1 MLYTNVNTHSTT
13 IAISSFHDKSCAKGE
28 ETMID
33 FSQTCRNIT
42 TLYLVDKNQQNLSP
56 KLRAGVRGKKAVLVI
71 PTLATEFT
79 EEENRPVFINILKQL
94 KKTSYLKKIIFGLDA
109 ATDTEALE
117 LATLLK
123 EYGIRNYIIQH
134 NEGDR
139 FKELYKRIESS
150 SFALRQPGKGRN
162 MFMSFGVAQA
172 IGADYVGVIDA
183 DIRTFHRSQLD
194 RLLYPIIVLNYQFS
208 KASYI
213 RIGNNRM
220 YGRVKR
226 LLLDPFLLALKRKFR
241 ESEDEKFISLI
252 DYLLAFNYQLSG
264 EVAFEINLLKRMHF
278 ATNWGI
284 ELFTL
289 IEAYRKANNIAQVQ
303 FSTGPFEH
311 KHQSI
316 SADSPESGLNK
327 MATDIVT
334 TLLSTLVIEEGFEI
348 SDYFVR
354 DTTATYLNMADELIK
369 KYSENASFS
378 NLEYDRDAEE
388 AMVKGVFRDSILDAG
403 DFITSSPHLIS
414 DKLTHLI
421 ANDKRFQRYKDAGL
435 MNDLI
440 AYEKES
446 KNQLF
451 EIPQTVS
458 WERIIMKQPG
468 ILDEIRDA
476 TKKDAIIFATT

>member
-1 MLYTNVNTHSTT
+1 
-13 IAISSFHDKSCAKGE
+13 
-28 ETMID
+28 MIN
-33 FSQTCRNIT
+33 FSQKCRDIT
-42 TLYLVDKNQQNLSP
+42 TLYLIDKEQQKLGP
-56 KLRAGVRGKKAVLVI
+56 KMRAALQGKKAILVI

-79 EEENRPVFINILKQL
+79 DDDNRPVFINILKQL
-94 KKTSYLKKIIFGLDA
+94 SKISYLRKIIFGLDA
-109 ATDTEALE
+109 ATDAEALE
-117 LATLLK
+117 LAALLK
-123 EYGIRNYIIQH
+123 EHGIRNYILQH

-139 FKELYKRIESS
+139 FKELYKRIDNLSAA
-150 SFALRQPGKGRN
+150 FRQPGKGRN

-172 IGADYVGVIDA
+172 IGANYVGVIDA
-183 DIRTFHRSQLD
+183 DIRTFHHKQLD
-194 RLLYPIIVLNYQFS
+194 RLFYPIIMLNYQFS
-208 KASYI
+208 KAAYI

-264 EVAFEINLLKRMHF
+264 EVAFEITLLKRMHF
-278 ATNWGI
+278 ATNWGV

-303 FSTGPFEH
+303 FSSVPFEH
-311 KHQSI
+311 KHQPT
-316 SADSPESGLNK
+316 ATDGPKSGLYK
-327 MATDIVT
+327 MSMDIVT

-354 DTTATYLNMADELIK
+354 DITATYLNIADELIK

-388 AMVKGVFRDSILDAG
+388 AMVKGVFRDSILAAG
-403 DFITSSPHLIS
+403 EFLTSSHRLFSKNLLHLLVS
-414 DKLTHLI
+414 
-421 ANDKRFQRYKDAGL
+421 DKRFEKYKDEGL
-435 MNDLI
+435 VDDLLS
-440 AYEKES
+440 YEEES
-446 KNQLF
+446 KNRIF

-458 WERIIMKQPG
+458 WERIIMKQPD
-468 ILDEIRDA
+468 ILNDIRDA
-476 TKKDAIIFATT
+476 VVKETAFFTRTR

>member
-1 MLYTNVNTHSTT
+1 MMN
-13 IAISSFHDKSCAKGE
+13 
-28 ETMID
+28 
-33 FSQTCRNIT
+33 FSQKCRNIT
-42 TLYLVDKNQQNLSP
+42 TLYLVDKDRQ
-56 KLRAGVRGKKAVLVI
+56 KLGPRLRSAVRGKKAILVI

-79 EEENRPVFINILKQL
+79 TEENRPVFTNILKQL
-94 KKTSYLKKIIFGLDA
+94 GKVSYLRKIIFGLDA
-109 ATDTEALE
+109 ATDTEALG

-134 NEGDR
+134 NEGER
-139 FKELYKRIESS
+139 FKELYKRIDSLS
-150 SFALRQPGKGRN
+150 VGFRQPGKGRN
-162 MFMSFGVAQA
+162 MFMSFGIAQA
-172 IGADYVGVIDA
+172 IGANYIGVIDA
-183 DIRTFHRSQLD
+183 DIRTFHHRQLD
-194 RLLYPIIVLNYQFS
+194 RLFYPIIILNYQFS
-208 KASYI
+208 KASYL

-220 YGRVKR
+220 YGRIKR

-278 ATNWGI
+278 ATNWGV

-303 FSTGPFEH
+303 FSPGPFEH
-311 KHQSI
+311 KHQPI
-316 SADSPESGLNK
+316 SADDPGEGLYK

-354 DTTATYLNMADELIK
+354 DITATYLNIADELIT

-378 NLEYDRDAEE
+378 DLEYDRDAEE
-388 AMVKGVFRDSILDAG
+388 AMVKGVFRDSILVAG
-403 DFITSSPHLIS
+403 ESLTSPPHLIS
-414 DKLTHLI
+414 DNLLHLLVS
-421 ANDKRFQRYKDAGL
+421 DKRFETYRDAGL
-435 MNDLI
+435 VDDLI
-440 AYEKES
+440 AYEEES
-446 KNQLF
+446 KNRIF

-468 ILDEIRDA
+468 ILDDIRDA
-476 TKKDAIIFATT
+476 VEKETAFFAKAR

>member
-1 MLYTNVNTHSTT
+1 VIN
-13 IAISSFHDKSCAKGE
+13 
-28 ETMID
+28 
-33 FSQTCRNIT
+33 FSQKCRNVT
-42 TLYLVDKNQQNLSP
+42 TLYLIDKDTQKLSP
-56 KLRAGVRGKKAVLVI
+56 KLRAALGGKRAILVI

-79 EEENRPVFINILKQL
+79 AEENRPVFTNILKQL
-94 KKTSYLKKIIFGLDA
+94 SKVSYLRNIIFGLDA

-117 LATLLK
+117 LAALLK
-123 EYGIRNYIIQH
+123 EHGIRNYIIQH

-139 FKELYKRIESS
+139 FKELYERID
-150 SFALRQPGKGRN
+150 SFSPGFRQPGKGRN

-172 IGADYVGVIDA
+172 IGADYIGVIDA
-183 DIRTFHRSQLD
+183 DIRTFHRRQLD
-194 RLLYPIIVLNYQFS
+194 RLFYPVVVLNYQFS

-213 RIGNNRM
+213 RIGNSRM
-220 YGRVKR
+220 YGRIKR

-241 ESEDEKFISLI
+241 ESEEEKFRNLV

-278 ATNWGI
+278 ATNWGV

-303 FSTGPFEH
+303 FSSAPFEH
-311 KHQSI
+311 KHQPL
-316 SADSPESGLNK
+316 SADDPQSGLNK

-334 TLLSTLVIEEGFEI
+334 TLLWTLVVEEGLEI
-348 SDYFVR
+348 TDYFVR
-354 DTTATYLNMADELIK
+354 DLTATYLNMAGEMIK

-388 AMVKGVFRDSILDAG
+388 AMVKGVFRDSILAAG
-403 DFITSSPHLIS
+403 EFLTSSSRLVSDNLLHLLVS
-414 DKLTHLI
+414 
-421 ANDKRFQRYKDAGL
+421 DKRFERYKNEGL
-435 MNDLI
+435 IGDLM
-440 AYEKES
+440 AYEEKS
-446 KNQLF
+446 KNRLF

-468 ILDEIRDA
+468 ILNDIRDVVEKETA
-476 TKKDAIIFATT
+476 FFTAKTR

>member
-1 MLYTNVNTHSTT
+1 M
-13 IAISSFHDKSCAKGE
+13 
-28 ETMID
+28 
-33 FSQTCRNIT
+33 
-42 TLYLVDKNQQNLSP
+42 
-56 KLRAGVRGKKAVLVI
+56 RGKKAVLVI
-71 PTLATEFT
+71 PALATEFT
-79 EEENRPVFINILKQL
+79 DPENRPVFINILKQI
-94 KKTSYLKKIIFGLDA
+94 KRASYLNKIIFGLDA
-109 ATDTEALE
+109 ATDSEVLE
-117 LATLLK
+117 LTALLK
-123 EYGIRNYIIQH
+123 EYRIRNYIIQH
-134 NEGDR
+134 NEGER
-139 FKELYKRIESS
+139 FKELYKKIDNFS
-150 SFALRQPGKGRN
+150 LGLKQPGKGRN
-162 MFMSFGVAQA
+162 MFMSFGVALA

-183 DIRTFHRSQLD
+183 DIRTFHYRQLD
-194 RLLYPIIVLNYQFS
+194 RLLYPVITLNYQFS

-241 ESEDEKFISLI
+241 ESKDEKFISLV

-264 EVAFEINLLKRMHF
+264 EVAFETNLLKRMHF
-278 ATNWGI
+278 ATNWGV

-303 FSTGPFEH
+303 FSSGPFEH

-316 SADSPESGLNK
+316 SEDDPESGLYK

-354 DTTATYLNMADELIK
+354 DTAATYLNMADELIK

-403 DFITSSPHLIS
+403 EFITSSPRLIS
-414 DKLTHLI
+414 DSLMHI
-421 ANDKRFQRYKDAGL
+421 IVNNPRFQKYTDAGL
-435 MNDLI
+435 IDDLI
-440 AYEKES
+440 TCEKQN
-446 KNQLF
+446 KNRLF

-458 WERIIMKQPG
+458 WERIIMKQPN
-468 ILDEIRDA
+468 ILGDIRDA
-476 TKKDAIIFATT
+476 IKKDSILLAKT

>member
-1 MLYTNVNTHSTT
+1 
-13 IAISSFHDKSCAKGE
+13 
-28 ETMID
+28 MIN
-33 FSQTCRNIT
+33 FSQKCRDVT
-42 TLYLVDKNQQNLSP
+42 TLYLIDKDRQ
-56 KLRAGVRGKKAVLVI
+56 KLGTKLKAGVRGKKAVLVI

-79 EEENRPVFINILKQL
+79 APENRPVFLNLLKQL

-109 ATDTEALE
+109 ATHKDALE
-117 LATLLK
+117 LAGLLK

-134 NEGDR
+134 NEGKG
-139 FKELYKRIESS
+139 FKELYKKID
-150 SFALRQPGKGRN
+150 SFNLGLREPGKGRN

-172 IGADYVGVIDA
+172 IGADYIGVIDA
-183 DIRTFHRSQLD
+183 DIRTFHHRQLD
-194 RLLYPIIVLNYQFS
+194 RLFYPVIVLNYQFS
-208 KASYI
+208 KAAYI

-220 YGRVKR
+220 YGRIKR

-264 EVAFEINLLKRMHF
+264 EVAFEANLLKRMHF
-278 ATNWGI
+278 ATNWGV

-289 IEAYRKANNIAQVQ
+289 IEVYRKANNIAQVQ
-303 FSTGPFEH
+303 FSPGPFEH

-316 SADSPESGLNK
+316 SADDPESGLYK

-354 DTTATYLNMADELIK
+354 DTTATYLNIADELIK

-378 NLEYDRDAEE
+378 SLDYDRDAEE
-388 AMVKGVFRDSILDAG
+388 AMVKGVLRDSILDAG
-403 DFITSSPHLIS
+403 EFITSSPHLIS
-414 DKLTHLI
+414 DTFTHLI
-421 ANDKRFQRYKDAGL
+421 INDKRFQKHKDAGL
-435 MNDLI
+435 IDDLI
-440 AYEKES
+440 AYERES
-446 KNQLF
+446 KNRLF

-458 WERIIMKQPG
+458 WERIIMKQPDILHD
-468 ILDEIRDA
+468 ILDTI
-476 TKKDAIIFATT
+476 KKDSTLFAKGR

>member
-1 MLYTNVNTHSTT
+1 MMN
-13 IAISSFHDKSCAKGE
+13 
-28 ETMID
+28 
-33 FSQTCRNIT
+33 FSQKCRNIT
-42 TLYLVDKNQQNLSP
+42 TLYLIDKDRQKLGP
-56 KLRAGVRGKKAVLVI
+56 KLKAGVRGKKAVLVI
-71 PTLATEFT
+71 PTLVTEFT
-79 EEENRPVFINILKQL
+79 DPENRPVFINILKQL
-94 KKTSYLKKIIFGLDA
+94 SRISYLKNIIFGLDA
-109 ATDTEALE
+109 ATDEEALE
-117 LATLLK
+117 LAALLK
-123 EYGIRNYIIQH
+123 EYSIRNYIIQH
-134 NEGDR
+134 NEGNR
-139 FKELYKRIESS
+139 LKELYKRIENFSLG
-150 SFALRQPGKGRN
+150 LRQPGKGRN

-183 DIRTFHRSQLD
+183 DIRTFHYRQLD
-194 RLLYPIIVLNYQFS
+194 RLFYPVIVLNYQFS

-220 YGRVKR
+220 YGRIKR

-264 EVAFEINLLKRMHF
+264 EVAFEMNLLKRMHF
-278 ATNWGI
+278 ATNWGV

-289 IEAYRKANNIAQVQ
+289 IEAYRKANNIAQIQ
-303 FSTGPFEH
+303 FSPVPFEH

-316 SADSPESGLNK
+316 SADNPDSGLYK

-354 DTTATYLNMADELIK
+354 DTTATYLNIADELIK

-378 NLEYDRDAEE
+378 DLDYDRDAEE
-388 AMVKGVFRDSILDAG
+388 AMVKGVLRDSILDAG
-403 DFITSSPHLIS
+403 EFITSSPHLIS
-414 DKLTHLI
+414 DNLNHI
-421 ANDKRFQRYKDAGL
+421 ISNDKRFQRYKEAGL
-435 MNDLI
+435 LDDLI

-446 KNQLF
+446 KNRLF

-458 WERIIMKQPG
+458 WERIIMKQPS
-468 ILDEIRDA
+468 ILKDILEA
-476 TKKDAIIFATT
+476 MKKDSTLFGKSK